1 MGHFRPKKRPFLG
14 TFFNQI
20 VDYEKITQKTNGCHQ
35 RIARELNFLG
45 NRFLVPIASS
55 NHVPERPKVASFQNG
70 RFDTCFQPSVFA
82 RNICFQ
88 GLKMQSLNWARP
100 KKRKKIF
107 FDSSHSTKK
116 LATSSQSGKSKKS
129 LFWMKKV
136 FKTQTMKPSCEKQ
149 ITSTSRLP
157 GAWNL
162 WEIGFRTQTIHS
174 KVRNGTSKWPFFR
187 KNTEFVKA
195 LKLPVFAENLYSGV
209 KKDFWSTGNNSF
221 SLRSIPATLAVWNMV
236 ENNDF

>member
-14 TFFNQI
+14 TFFNQV

-55 NHVPERPKVASFQNG
+55 NHVPERPKVASFQSG

-100 KKRKKIF
+100 KKCKKNFLTQITPLKNLPRRLKVASRKKAF
-107 FDSSHSTKK
+107 FGWKK
-116 LATSSQSGKSKKS
+116 FLKRKPWSYHVRNKLLVRVDCPGPEIYGKLVSELKPFTQKSEMAPQSGRFFEKTPNS
-129 LFWMKKV
+129 L
-136 FKTQTMKPSCEKQ
+136 KP
-149 ITSTSRLP
+149 
-157 GAWNL
+157 
-162 WEIGFRTQTIHS
+162 
-174 KVRNGTSKWPFFR
+174 
-187 KNTEFVKA
+187 
-195 LKLPVFAENLYSGV
+195 
-209 KKDFWSTGNNSF
+209 
-221 SLRSIPATLAVWNMV
+221 
-236 ENNDF
+236 